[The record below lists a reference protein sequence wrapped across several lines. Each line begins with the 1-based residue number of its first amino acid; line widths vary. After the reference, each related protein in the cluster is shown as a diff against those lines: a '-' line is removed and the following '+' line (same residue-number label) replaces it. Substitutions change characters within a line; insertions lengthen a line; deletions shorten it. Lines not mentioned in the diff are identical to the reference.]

1 MKTQQNEHYYSSVPD
16 ELDDLKAGRK
26 LSSTTSKIK
35 PMVPNKNPNNFSKI
49 TTTSTNQKRRPSK
62 NSLQSDLS
70 DLNKLTRRSREIA
83 HSIEDI
89 LGTSTSTSG
98 FSQFKAIKDFGDFQI
113 YTTPVKKYP
122 KMVDVWQ
129 ALDM

>member
-26 LSSTTSKIK
+26 LSSTTSK

-49 TTTSTNQKRRPSK
+49 TSTSTNQRRRPSK

>member
-26 LSSTTSKIK
+26 LSSTTSK
-35 PMVPNKNPNNFSKI
+35 MVPNKNPNNFSKI
-49 TTTSTNQKRRPSK
+49 TTTTSINQRRRPSK

-122 KMVDVWQ
+122 KMVDV
-129 ALDM
+129 